1 MIPKT
6 VNLKRVPENLQSTQL
21 MLDNDD
27 MQQLLGLNQDLRM
40 LDGAWFLRKGET
52 VDDMW
57 TTEGDKN
64 YIIS

>member
-21 MLDNDD
+21 TLDDDD

>member
-6 VNLKRVPENLQSTQL
+6 VNLKRIPENLQSTQL
-21 MLDNDD
+21 MLDEDD

-52 VDDMW
+52 LDDMW
-57 TTEGDKN
+57 TTEGDKS
-64 YIIS
+64 YVIS